1 MDRDSFLYGYI
12 YWTSQKAAI
21 FRHTTVLLFENV
33 FVLYPM
39 QQVIYTN
46 YSIILKKKDLGLI

>member
-21 FRHTTVLLFENV
+21 FRHTTILLFENV
-33 FVLYPM
+33 FV
-39 QQVIYTN
+39 QVIYTN